1 MDEDRQPVGDRRG
14 DPLNGRATGAPAG
27 DEPAVEPL
35 PAALRERLDR
45 CASDWVDEC
54 ARRRAAPGGRS
65 RVRRTLPLLAALA
78 GVLLAVAAG
87 WSLLAGSEATVAATS
102 GIEQWRAERA
112 RQRILAS
119 SGAVHWAWHGASG
132 SGTCDIVWQPAEQRG
147 VLRLRGFVPND
158 PARAQYQLWIFDAA
172 RDDRYPVDG
181 GVFDVPA
188 GQDEVLVTVRP
199 AVPVAR
205 VAAFAVTV
213 ERPGGVVVS
222 DREKVVAFAS
232 AGT

>member
-1 MDEDRQPVGDRRG
+1 MSAVV
-14 DPLNGRATGAPAG
+14 LVSSAG
-27 DEPAVEPL
+27 
-35 PAALRERLDR
+35 
-45 CASDWVDEC
+45 W
-54 ARRRAAPGGRS
+54 
-65 RVRRTLPLLAALA
+65 PLLADLGTTA
-78 GVLLAVAAG
+78 
-87 WSLLAGSEATVAATS
+87 SATS
-102 GIEQWRAERA
+102 FGQWRAERA
-112 RQRILAS
+112 RRSILES
-119 SGAVHWAWHGASG
+119 SGAVHWAWHGAAG
-132 SGTCDIVWQPAEQRG
+132 NGACDIVWQPAEQRG

-188 GQDEVLVTVRP
+188 GHDEVLVTVRP
-199 AVPVAR
+199 AVPVGR

>member
-1 MDEDRQPVGDRRG
+1 MDEDRQSVGDRGG
-14 DPLNGRATGAPAG
+14 DALTGRVPAAPAG
-27 DEPAVEPL
+27 DDPAIEPL
-35 PAALRERLDR
+35 PPALRERLDR
-45 CASDWVDEC
+45 CASDWLDEC
-54 ARRRAAPGGRS
+54 ARRHAAPRRS
-65 RVRRTLPLLAALA
+65 PRARRSLPWLA
-78 GVLLAVAAG
+78 GLSGALLAVPAA
-87 WSLLAGSEATVAATS
+87 WLLLAGPETTASAT
-102 GIEQWRAERA
+102 GDFGQWRAERA
-112 RQRILAS
+112 RRSMLAS
-119 SGAVHWAWHGASG
+119 SGAVHWAWHGAAG
-132 SGTCDIVWQPAEQRG
+132 AGACDIVWQPAEQRG

-188 GQDEVLVTVRP
+188 GHDEVLVTVRP
-199 AVPVAR
+199 AVPVGR

-222 DREKVVAFAS
+222 EREQVVAFAT

>member
-1 MDEDRQPVGDRRG
+1 M
-14 DPLNGRATGAPAG
+14 
-27 DEPAVEPL
+27 
-35 PAALRERLDR
+35 
-45 CASDWVDEC
+45 
-54 ARRRAAPGGRS
+54 
-65 RVRRTLPLLAALA
+65 LAALA